1 MFISANWEVVLVMKI
16 SKTSILIAAVIAF
29 SGCSPAMALTEKSPP
44 RSEDTVDNDTKSKV
58 RKPAETQPARKR
70 DRCNTCRILM

>member
-1 MFISANWEVVLVMKI
+1 MKI
-16 SKTSILIAAVIAF
+16 SKTSILIAAAIAF
-29 SGCSPAMALTEKSPP
+29 SSCTPAMALTEKSPP
-44 RSEDTVDNDTKSKV
+44 RGEDTADSETKSKI